1 MFLRVGV
8 TKYSILHGNLL
19 PGTSYVSDS
28 NQHVQHKRWEAFDK
42 LKLVLKGLLLN
53 VLSSISL
60 LENSLQE
67 GNHRLPY

>member
-1 MFLRVGV
+1 MFLKVGV
-8 TKYSILHGNLL
+8 TKYGILQGNLL

-28 NQHVQHKRWEAFDK
+28 NVQHKRWEAFDK
-42 LKLVLKGLLLN
+42 LKLALKGLLLN

-60 LENSLQE
+60 LEKSRQE